1 MRLEVFNIRIFV
13 DISKYKA
20 LLVCLVIF
28 GVGVVIGGLLL

>member
-13 DISKYKA
+13 DISRYKA

-28 GVGVVIGGLLL
+28 GVGIATGALLL